1 MNLLFRF
8 DPFEELDRMASR
20 HRPALLS
27 MDATRGDD
35 EIVVY
40 LDAPGV
46 DPDDLDV
53 TTEANTVVVTATRRW
68 YSVDDEVLASE
79 RSQGQ
84 FRRQIQ
90 VGDSVDLSAM
100 TATLE
105 QGVLT
110 LRLPVREDLRS
121 RRIPVDVTSTER
133 ELVPSTS

>member
-46 DPDDLDV
+46 DPDDVDV
-53 TTEANTVVVTATRRW
+53 TTEANTIIVSATRRW

-90 VGDSVDLSAM
+90 VGESVDLSAM
-100 TATLE
+100 SAKLE

-110 LRLPVREDLRS
+110 LRLPIRSEMRS
-121 RRIPVDVTSTER
+121 RRVPIDVTSTGR
-133 ELVPSTS
+133 ELQPSSS

>member
-1 MNLLFRF
+1 MRLLFRF